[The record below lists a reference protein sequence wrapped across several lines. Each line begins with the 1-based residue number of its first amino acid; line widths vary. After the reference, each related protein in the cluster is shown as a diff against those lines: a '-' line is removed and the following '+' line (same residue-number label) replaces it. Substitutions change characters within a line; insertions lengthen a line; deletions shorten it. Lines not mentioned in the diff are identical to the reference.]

1 MAYQM
6 KNSPSNK
13 GTAAK
18 PSPMRVE
25 PVTTGILATILAS
38 KAATAAATA
47 GATAAV
53 TGGIGAISKADAE
66 KKEEKLMKEQTAK
79 NLSAKA
85 TENIG
90 SKQIGTGSNLLS

>member
-6 KNSPSNK
+6 KNSPINK

-18 PSPMRVE
+18 PSPMKVE

-38 KAATAAATA
+38 KTAAAA
-47 GATAAV
+47 ATAAV